1 MTQILIVEDEQN
13 LARFLELELTH
24 ENYNVDTEYDGQ
36 DGLDKALSHYY
47 DLIILDLMLPSIN
60 GLEICRKIRQQQSTP
75 IIIITAKSDTY
86 DKVAGLD
93 YGADDYIVKPF
104 DIEELLAR
112 IRAILRRQPQ
122 KDIIDVNGITID
134 KNAFKVTVNGAEIEL
149 TKTEYDLLYL
159 LAENKNHI
167 MQREQILN
175 HVWGYN
181 SEVETNVVDV
191 YIRYLRNKLKPY
203 DRDKMIETVRG
214 VGYVIR

>member
-86 DKVAGLD
+86 DKVARLD

-159 LAENKNHI
+159 LAENKNHV

>member
-1 MTQILIVEDEQN
+1 M
-13 LARFLELELTH
+13 
-24 ENYNVDTEYDGQ
+24 
-36 DGLDKALSHYY
+36 
-47 DLIILDLMLPSIN
+47 
-60 GLEICRKIRQQQSTP
+60 IRM
-75 IIIITAKSDTY
+75 

-159 LAENKNHI
+159 LAENKNHV

>member
-1 MTQILIVEDEQN
+1 
-13 LARFLELELTH
+13 
-24 ENYNVDTEYDGQ
+24 
-36 DGLDKALSHYY
+36 
-47 DLIILDLMLPSIN
+47 
-60 GLEICRKIRQQQSTP
+60 
-75 IIIITAKSDTY
+75 
-86 DKVAGLD
+86 
-93 YGADDYIVKPF
+93 YIVKPF

-159 LAENKNHI
+159 LAENKNHV

>member
-75 IIIITAKSDTY
+75 IIIITAKSDASA
-86 DKVAGLD
+86 KLLGLITVQTIN
-93 YGADDYIVKPF
+93 IVKPF

-112 IRAILRRQPQ
+112 IRAILRRQPENH
-122 KDIIDVNGITID
+122 IIDVNGITID

-159 LAENKNHI
+159 LAENKNHV

-181 SEVETNVVDV
+181 SE
-191 YIRYLRNKLKPY
+191 
-203 DRDKMIETVRG
+203 
-214 VGYVIR
+214 

>member
-75 IIIITAKSDTY
+75 IIIITAKSDAY

-159 LAENKNHI
+159 LAENKNHV

>member
-93 YGADDYIVKPF
+93 YGSDDYIVKPF

-159 LAENKNHI
+159 LAENKNHV

>member
-75 IIIITAKSDTY
+75 II
-86 DKVAGLD
+86 D

-159 LAENKNHI
+159 LAENKNHV

>member
-86 DKVAGLD
+86 DKVAGLV

-159 LAENKNHI
+159 LAENKNHV